1 MVVKPDSPWFMWQN
15 EDLGN
20 ACGSIALLHSVANCD
35 LSYKKNSIIDKFL
48 KSIQNRAEL
57 TKDAILHG
65 NPRDLES
72 YRELVGE
79 LKGLEYAEQE
89 IKDYL
94 EKQELE

>member
-1 MVVKPDSPWFMWQN
+1 MSDPTTFAYNV
-15 EDLGN
+15 
-20 ACGSIALLHSVANCD
+20 
-35 LSYKKNSIIDKFL
+35 L